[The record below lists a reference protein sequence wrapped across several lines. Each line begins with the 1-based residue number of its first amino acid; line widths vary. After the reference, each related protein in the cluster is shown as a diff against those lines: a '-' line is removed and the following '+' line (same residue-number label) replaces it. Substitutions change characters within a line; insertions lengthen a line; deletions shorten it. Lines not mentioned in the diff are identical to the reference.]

1 MDTGGMRSTLAAVP
15 SLLSRSLPLI
25 GTLYLAYLAIQP
37 PPVRYVGIACLA
49 VVTPFLAGWVLGNVF
64 GIGPW
69 AADDTGSADDSL

>member
-1 MDTGGMRSTLAAVP
+1 MRSTLATIW
-15 SLLSRSLPLI
+15 SLLSRSLPVV
-25 GTLYLAYLAIQP
+25 GTLYLVYLALQP

-69 AADDTGSADDSL
+69 ASDDAESADDPV

>member
-1 MDTGGMRSTLAAVP
+1 MRSTLATLS
-15 SLLSRSLPLI
+15 SLLSRSLPVI
-25 GTLYLAYLAIQP
+25 GTLYLVYLALQP

-69 AADDTGSADDSL
+69 ATDDTESADDPV